1 MMSTLAM
8 RECVAEVRAA
18 CRRPIDEVALEAL
31 VRGLRPNFEQ
41 VLDHPDGAA
50 RWADHGQQMRDHGRH
65 LGALAD
71 FFGYQFDVAVVGTNE
86 LMQAFT
92 MIRTACRVGAD
103 QASHPPAGA
112 PYLTEIPPSDG
123 HHPE

>member
-31 VRGLRPNFEQ
+31 VRCLRPNFEQ
-41 VLDHPDGAA
+41 ILDHPDGAA
-50 RWADHGQQMRDHGRH
+50 RWADHGQQMRDHGRY

-71 FFGYQFDVAVVGTNE
+71 FFSYRSNVAIVGSYE

-92 MIRTACRVGAD
+92 MIHAACRVGAGD
-103 QASHPPAGA
+103 DRADSHA
-112 PYLTEIPPSDG
+112 
-123 HHPE
+123 

>member
-31 VRGLRPNFEQ
+31 VRTLRPNFEH
-41 VLDHPDGAA
+41 VLDHPDGAT

-71 FFGYQFDVAVVGTNE
+71 FFGYRSNVAVVGTYE
-86 LMQAFT
+86 LMQAYT
-92 MIRTACRVGAD
+92 MIHAACRVGAD
-103 QASHPPAGA
+103 DDRADHRV
-112 PYLTEIPPSDG
+112 
-123 HHPE
+123 